1 MGQTP
6 NKKTAK
12 NQEPKQDSNR
22 PFISLRGHEKA
33 SVKQKSINMP
43 RIVYLATQNEHKVS
57 EFQALLGASWDV
69 RSAAQLEVE
78 SGQKIS
84 WEETGKTFAANS
96 RIKALVLREL
106 TNAAVLA
113 DDSGLVV
120 DALNGAPGIYSS
132 RFADS
137 PPGTSRQIADRAN
150 SEKLLAELT
159 VVPDKQRTARFI
171 CCLVFIDELGRE
183 SVIEGACEGRIARSL
198 SGGHG
203 FGYDPVFFVASHACT
218 MAELPDAEKNRISH
232 RAAAVAKFKLAQRGT
247 DSH

>member
-12 NQEPKQDSNR
+12 NTKPKQDLTR
-22 PFISLRGHEKA
+22 PFISLRAHEKA
-33 SVKQKSINMP
+33 SVKQKSINTP
-43 RIVYLATQNEHKVS
+43 RILYLATQNEHKVL
-57 EFQALLGASWDV
+57 EFQALIGASWDV
-69 RSAAQLEVE
+69 RSAAKLEAE

-84 WEETGKTFAANS
+84 WEETGKTFASNS

-137 PPGTSRQIADRAN
+137 PPGTPRQIADRAN
-150 SEKLLAELT
+150 TDKLLAELSE
-159 VVPDKQRTARFI
+159 VPDKQRTARFI
-171 CCLVFIDELGRE
+171 CCLVFIDELGHE
-183 SVIEGACEGRIARSL
+183 SVIEGTCEGRIARSP